1 MSSTWLIMI
10 RKIFILLFISILLAG
25 CITGEP
31 AEKGALQLTSS
42 PTGAEIYLDNQYR
55 GTTPGTISG
64 VEPGSHTLEFRLKG
78 YKSWKSVITVT
89 SGTSNYVAAMSV
101 LPGSEPETVAIPTGT
116 AEPVSVTVQVSR
128 DRIIVGDAVTFSGI
142 ATGTDSVGLTISGPG
157 KYANGIVLDEVK
169 TNAADEWTYT
179 WNPGTKIQSGT
190 YTILVQDAR
199 KTVSRRATFTATG
212 DGVVSVY
219 PNSYA
224 IVTGET
230 VVLSGRCST
239 GAPTVKVV
247 LSGPGRFGGG
257 VDIGNVAVMADQT
270 WSMRY
275 TTDLSMPAGVYSVFV
290 SDVPQSTTGS
300 TQFTIGY
307 AS

>member
-1 MSSTWLIMI
+1 MI
-10 RKIFILLFISILLAG
+10 RKIFILLFISVLLAG
-25 CITGEP
+25 CISGEP
-31 AEKGALQLTSS
+31 AEKGTLQLTSS

-64 VEPGSHTLEFRLKG
+64 VEPGNHTLEFRLKG
-78 YKSWKSVITVT
+78 YKSWKSAITVS
-89 SGTSNYVAAMSV
+89 SGNANYVAAMSV
-101 LPGSEPETVAIPTGT
+101 IPVAGPETGSTPEATR
-116 AEPVSVTVQVSR
+116 EPISLTLQVSR
-128 DRIIVGDAVTFSGI
+128 DRIIIGESVTFSGI
-142 ATGTDSVGLTISGPG
+142 ATGTDRVDLMVIGPG
-157 KYANGIVLDEVK
+157 KYANGVALDPVK
-169 TNAADEWTYT
+169 PGVADDWSST

-190 YTILVQDAR
+190 YTLIVNDAG
-199 KTVSRRATFTATG
+199 KTVSRRASFTVTG
-212 DGVVSVY
+212 DGVVSVS

-230 VVLSGRCST
+230 VVLSGRCTT
-239 GAPTVKVV
+239 GAPTVRVV

-257 VDIGNVAVMADQT
+257 VDIGNVAVAADQT

-275 TTDLSMPAGVYSVFV
+275 TTDLSMPAGVYSVYV

-300 TQFTIGY
+300 AQFTIGF

>member
-1 MSSTWLIMI
+1 MI
-10 RKIFILLFISILLAG
+10 RKIFIILFISVLLAG

-31 AEKGALQLTSS
+31 AEKGTLQLTSS

-64 VEPGSHTLEFRLKG
+64 VEPGSHTLEFRLNG
-78 YKSWKSVITVT
+78 YKSWKSAITVS
-89 SGTSNYVAAMSV
+89 SGNANYVAAMSV
-101 LPGSEPETVAIPTGT
+101 IPIAGPETGNTPESTR
-116 AEPVSVTVQVSR
+116 EPIALTLQVSR
-128 DRIIVGDAVTFSGI
+128 DRIIVGDSVTFSGV
-142 ATGTDSVGLTISGPG
+142 ATGTDRVDLMVIGPG
-157 KYANGIVLDEVK
+157 KYANGVALEPVK
-169 TNAADEWTYT
+169 PGVADDWSFT

-190 YTILVQDAR
+190 YTLVATDAG
-199 KTVSRRATFTATG
+199 KTVSRRASFTVTG
-212 DGVVSVY
+212 DGVVSVF

-230 VVLSGRCST
+230 VILSGRCST
-239 GAPTVKVV
+239 GAPTVRVV
-247 LSGPGRFGGG
+247 LSGPGRFGSG
-257 VDIGNVAVMADQT
+257 VDIGNVAVAADQT

-275 TTDLSMPAGVYSVFV
+275 TTDLSMPAGVYSVYV

-300 TQFTIGY
+300 AQFTIGF

>member
-1 MSSTWLIMI
+1 MI
-10 RKIFILLFISILLAG
+10 RKIFILLFVSILLAG

-78 YKSWKSVITVT
+78 YKSWKSVITVP
-89 SGTSNYVAAMSV
+89 SGISNYVAAMSV
-101 LPGSEPETVAIPTGT
+101 LPAAEPGMEIIPTAT

-128 DRIIVGDAVTFSGI
+128 DRIIVGDSVTFSGI
-142 ATGTDSVGLTISGPG
+142 ATGTDSVVLTVSGPG
-157 KYANGIVLDEVK
+157 KFANGIVLDEVK
-169 TNAADEWTYT
+169 TNAADEWSYT
-179 WNPGTKIQSGT
+179 WNPGTRIQSGT
-190 YTILVQDAR
+190 YTILVQDAG

>member
-1 MSSTWLIMI
+1 MI
-10 RKIFILLFISILLAG
+10 RKIFILLFISVLLAG
-25 CITGEP
+25 CINGEP
-31 AEKGALQLTSS
+31 AEKGTLQLTSS

-55 GTTPGTISG
+55 GTTPGTIAG
-64 VEPGSHTLEFRLKG
+64 VEPGSHSLEVRSKG
-78 YKSWKSVITVT
+78 YKSWKSVVTVS
-89 SGTSNYVAAMSV
+89 SGTSNYFASLTAQ
-101 LPGSEPETVAIPTGT
+101 PGSEPEKEIIPAAT
-116 AEPVSVTVQVSR
+116 AEPIAVTVLVSR
-128 DRIIVGDAVTFSGI
+128 DRIIVGDSVTFSGI
-142 ATGTDSVGLTISGPG
+142 ATGTSSVGLTIFGPG
-157 KYANGIVLDEVK
+157 IYTNGVVLESVK
-169 TNAADEWTYT
+169 PDSADEWTYT

-190 YTILVQDAR
+190 YTIIATDAG

-212 DGVVSVY
+212 DGVVSVS

-224 IVTGET
+224 VVTGET
-230 VVLSGRCST
+230 VILSGRCTT
-239 GAPTVKVV
+239 GAPTVRVV

-275 TTDLSMPAGVYSVFV
+275 TTDLSMPTGVYSVYV

-300 TQFTIGY
+300 AQFTIGF

>member
-1 MSSTWLIMI
+1 MI

-31 AEKGALQLTSS
+31 AEKGTLQLTSS

-101 LPGSEPETVAIPTGT
+101 LPAVEPGTEIIPTAT
-116 AEPVSVTVQVSR
+116 AEPVSVTLQVSR
-128 DRIIVGDAVTFSGI
+128 DRIIVGDSVTFSGI
-142 ATGTDSVGLTISGPG
+142 ATGTDSVALTISGPG
-157 KYANGIVLDEVK
+157 KFANGIVLDEVK